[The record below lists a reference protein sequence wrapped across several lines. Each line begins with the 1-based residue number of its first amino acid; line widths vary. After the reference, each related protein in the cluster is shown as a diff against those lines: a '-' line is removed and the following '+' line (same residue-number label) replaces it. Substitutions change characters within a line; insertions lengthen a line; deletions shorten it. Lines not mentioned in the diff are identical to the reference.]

1 MKAYLKVK
9 IKSLAVESTIIR
21 HEERRYNVGS
31 RGRKRARRALAKTND
46 LSKTQIKNLQ
56 KALQQPTEQD
66 LQTFWGLRSHRI
78 YDVRS
83 EARSA
88 QLAYAFINGTPYEK
102 VEPTVCKDNKPDID
116 RIKRLVKKYAPPTT
130 TGYDSAL
137 ENWIAASG
145 KFLS

>member
-9 IKSLAVESTIIR
+9 IKSLAAEATIIR

-46 LSKTQIKNLQ
+46 LSNTQRSHLK
-56 KALQQPTEQD
+56 KAMNPPSQLD
-66 LQTFWGLRSHRI
+66 MDTFWGLRSHRT
-78 YDVRS
+78 YEVRN